1 LKKRAVASSTLL
13 SSVINIFSCEDSV
26 YTNFGL
32 RYDFD
37 FEKSLDDS
45 VCRNFGLL
53 KFWIL
58 LIWFIFMRFSTN
70 DSVRRIFGLD
80 YLGLI
85 FMIRLFYTLAIQI
98 DLLASDN

>member
-1 LKKRAVASSTLL
+1 VASSTLL
-13 SSVINIFSCEDSV
+13 SSVTNIFSCEDSV

-32 RYDFD
+32 RFYFD

-45 VCRNFGLL
+45 VCRNFGCLNFGFCRFGL
-53 KFWIL
+53 F
-58 LIWFIFMRFSTN
+58 FMRFSTD
-70 DSVRRIFGLD
+70 DSVRRILSLD

-85 FMIRLFYTLAIQI
+85 FMIRLFYTLAIHV